1 MTWQYEG
8 PVLADFG
15 HQLSRTYE
23 CPDLFQ
29 LDGKTVAIGALMH
42 YRDKQGR
49 FQQVRWYVGDL
60 KDTADGPRLQVG
72 NSDWCD
78 FGTGYYATQ
87 SFAADDGRRI
97 VFGWYTDFPAM
108 RVEKPCIAN
117 GMMSLPRELHVRD
130 GRLTSR
136 PVKEAYEQ
144 LLGDRLEA
152 HAGEN
157 GTFFIVP
164 NNAYYTDMHLAD
176 DDDFT
181 MLIAT
186 GTNPAN
192 GNSMELQLQR
202 RDGVTRLVTKG
213 TVVDD
218 IDFDSGIAD
227 VRRVEIFFDRNVVE
241 VFLNNGE
248 AAGSMLFQGADG
260 DGEFR
265 FVADGKVDCV
275 DVRVLDSIWR

>member
-1 MTWQYEG
+1 
-8 PVLADFG
+8 
-15 HQLSRTYE
+15 
-23 CPDLFQ
+23 
-29 LDGKTVAIGALMH
+29 
-42 YRDKQGR
+42 
-49 FQQVRWYVGDL
+49 
-60 KDTADGPRLQVG
+60 
-72 NSDWCD
+72 
-78 FGTGYYATQ
+78 
-87 SFAADDGRRI
+87 
-97 VFGWYTDFPAM
+97 
-108 RVEKPCIAN
+108 
-117 GMMSLPRELHVRD
+117 
-130 GRLTSR
+130 
-136 PVKEAYEQ
+136 
-144 LLGDRLEA
+144 
-152 HAGEN
+152 
-157 GTFFIVP
+157 
-164 NNAYYTDMHLAD
+164 MHLAD
-176 DDDFT
+176 DADFT

-248 AAGSMLFQGADG
+248 AAGSMVFQGADG

>member
-1 MTWQYEG
+1 M
-8 PVLADFG
+8 LADFG

-152 HAGEN
+152 HAGES

-164 NNAYYTDMHLAD
+164 NNAYYT
-176 DDDFT
+176 
-181 MLIAT
+181 
-186 GTNPAN
+186 NRK
-192 GNSMELQLQR
+192 S
-202 RDGVTRLVTKG
+202 
-213 TVVDD
+213 VV
-218 IDFDSGIAD
+218 
-227 VRRVEIFFDRNVVE
+227 
-241 VFLNNGE
+241 
-248 AAGSMLFQGADG
+248 
-260 DGEFR
+260 
-265 FVADGKVDCV
+265 
-275 DVRVLDSIWR
+275 

>member
-1 MTWQYEG
+1 M
-8 PVLADFG
+8 
-15 HQLSRTYE
+15 
-23 CPDLFQ
+23 
-29 LDGKTVAIGALMH
+29 
-42 YRDKQGR
+42 
-49 FQQVRWYVGDL
+49 
-60 KDTADGPRLQVG
+60 
-72 NSDWCD
+72 
-78 FGTGYYATQ
+78 
-87 SFAADDGRRI
+87 
-97 VFGWYTDFPAM
+97 FGWYTDFPAM

-136 PVKEAYEQ
+136 PVKEVYEQ

-152 HAGEN
+152 HADEN

-186 GTNPAN
+186 GTNSAN

-260 DGEFR
+260 AGEFR

-275 DVRVLDSIWR
+275 DVRVLDGIWR

>member
-1 MTWQYEG
+1 
-8 PVLADFG
+8 
-15 HQLSRTYE
+15 
-23 CPDLFQ
+23 
-29 LDGKTVAIGALMH
+29 
-42 YRDKQGR
+42 
-49 FQQVRWYVGDL
+49 
-60 KDTADGPRLQVG
+60 
-72 NSDWCD
+72 
-78 FGTGYYATQ
+78 
-87 SFAADDGRRI
+87 
-97 VFGWYTDFPAM
+97 
-108 RVEKPCIAN
+108 
-117 GMMSLPRELHVRD
+117 
-130 GRLTSR
+130 
-136 PVKEAYEQ
+136 
-144 LLGDRLEA
+144 
-152 HAGEN
+152 
-157 GTFFIVP
+157 
-164 NNAYYTDMHLAD
+164 
-176 DDDFT
+176 

-248 AAGSMLFQGADG
+248 AAGSMLFQAADG